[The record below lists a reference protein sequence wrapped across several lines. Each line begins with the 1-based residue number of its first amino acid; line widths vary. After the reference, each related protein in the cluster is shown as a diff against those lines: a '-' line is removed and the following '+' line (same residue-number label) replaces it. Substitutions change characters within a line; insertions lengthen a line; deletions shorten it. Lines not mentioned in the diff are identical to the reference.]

1 MAVEREATSRAT
13 TPQSSSRF
21 LVHSSC
27 DLWICDY
34 DRPLSMDQS
43 TNSAVVTV
51 QKSVKVRVCIQKRG
65 RTVITVTHTII
76 NFRDLFVV
84 AVVFA
89 FKFKPTNLL

>member
-1 MAVEREATSRAT
+1 
-13 TPQSSSRF
+13 
-21 LVHSSC
+21 
-27 DLWICDY
+27 
-34 DRPLSMDQS
+34 MDQS

-51 QKSVKVRVCIQKRG
+51 QKSVKVLFCIQKRG

>member
-1 MAVEREATSRAT
+1 MAVERDVRRHHV
-13 TPQSSSRF
+13 PRRLNPLPF
-21 LVHSSC
+21 LVQVVICGFVIMIGHSQ
-27 DLWICDY
+27 
-34 DRPLSMDQS
+34 DQS

-65 RTVITVTHTII
+65 CTVITVTHTII